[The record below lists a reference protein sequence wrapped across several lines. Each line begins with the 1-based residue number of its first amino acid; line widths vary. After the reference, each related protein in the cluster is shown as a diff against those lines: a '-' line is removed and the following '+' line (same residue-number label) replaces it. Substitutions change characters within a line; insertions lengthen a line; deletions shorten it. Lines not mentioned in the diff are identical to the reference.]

1 MLLLRSLSI
10 SLPPKKSAPCFV
22 LFFSLSLS
30 ALPLSLS
37 PKKVNM
43 EEDWDLHAVVRGCT
57 ASSTTTTTSTTTTA
71 TSCCSFQPRQ
81 DGNFFSFQDPFVPRF
96 DNPTSDFEE
105 LHNLYKPFFPKSQ
118 VQPQQQ
124 VPRSPQNNIIP
135 ISPLSVLGGLQDLS
149 APQPTLKQQQQQQQQ
164 QQQHIHQFFN
174 STRLTQPKQ
183 SLSVNGSTNSTI
195 TASSSLG
202 VSHTQ
207 SPRPKRRKNQL
218 KKVCQVPA
226 EGLSSDMWSW
236 RKYGQKPIK
245 GSPYPRGYYRCST
258 SKGCLARKQVERNR
272 SDPNMFIVTYT
283 AEHNHPMPTHRN
295 SLAGST
301 RQKPA
306 NSEAGTTASDSN
318 KPTSS
323 SPVSSPACHSTATEK
338 QESSREE
345 KEDIF
350 EDEDEE
356 FGSSNM
362 GLDNMEPADDD
373 FFEGLDELAAQATGD
388 CFSDNFQGSMQ
399 LPWLSNNATTTAAGG
414 V

>member
-1 MLLLRSLSI
+1 
-10 SLPPKKSAPCFV
+10 
-22 LFFSLSLS
+22 
-30 ALPLSLS
+30 
-37 PKKVNM
+37 M
-43 EEDWDLHAVVRGCT
+43 EEDWDLHAVVRGCA
-57 ASSTTTTTSTTTTA
+57 ASSTAAAAATTTTA
-71 TSCCSFQPRQ
+71 TTNSCCSSFQPRQ

-96 DNPTSDFEE
+96 DNPISDFEE
-105 LHNLYKPFFPKSQ
+105 LHNLYKPFFPKA
-118 VQPQQQ
+118 QQI
-124 VPRSPQNNIIP
+124 PLSPQNNTNNIP

-149 APQPTLKQQQQQQQQ
+149 PQQTLK
-164 QQQHIHQFFN
+164 QQQHIHQLN

-183 SLSVNGSTNSTI
+183 SPLSVYGSTTTS
-195 TASSSLG
+195 ASH
-202 VSHTQ
+202 VQ

-306 NSEAGTTASDSN
+306 NSEAGTVSDSN
-318 KPTSS
+318 KPTCS
-323 SPVSSPACHSTATEK
+323 SPVSSPACHSPATEK
-338 QESSREE
+338 QESSRDER
-345 KEDIF
+345 EDIF
-350 EDEDEE
+350 EDDDDE

-373 FFEGLDELAAQATGD
+373 FFEGLDELAAQTTGD
-388 CFSDNFQGSMQ
+388 CFSDNFPGSMQ
-399 LPWLSNNATTTAAGG
+399 LPWMSNNATTTAAGG